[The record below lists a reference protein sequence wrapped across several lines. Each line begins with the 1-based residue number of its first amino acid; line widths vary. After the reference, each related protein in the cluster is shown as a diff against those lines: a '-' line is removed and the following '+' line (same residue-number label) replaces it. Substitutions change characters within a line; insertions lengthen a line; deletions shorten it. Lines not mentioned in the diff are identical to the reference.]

1 MIPFAATTVTENPLS
16 SSNNTISMSW
26 SYNSSPNYTDFLNGA
41 TYGTEISGTISE
53 FLNVPYDQSKNI
65 KWISFPFSVP
75 GPAIPLYTLSSDL
88 GFYNKLTDLCLN
100 NLENPTFTCTS
111 NAYLN
116 RLSVI
121 LCDGLKQID
130 LSKNPSLFTIS
141 ILLCNDL
148 NNYITTSLSGNY
160 SLFKTENYV
169 GVVSQS
175 YLSGSCLTSSI
186 YVSGSSRF
194 NSNKYSGYVSG
205 TYGDGIPITSNLT
218 NYNGPITGSI
228 SGNISGSFTGL
239 ILFSSGSLSNF
250 TGSLDGNLIGNQ
262 YTYTP
267 AININNCPTLEHFF
281 IYNSYDMKK
290 IDVTNNTN
298 LDIFS
303 INYCTNLTDII
314 GVDKLTDL
322 TYFKIIDSNYIN
334 WSLINVNGLIDLMT
348 LWISGTNIQKLNIGD
363 MIQLFTVNMS
373 DNTLLTEITSSANY
387 LYLNYLN
394 FQSSSLS
401 LNSVNSLYVNLSSSM
416 KNNNSIRLNGTLN
429 LNKSPLP
436 TTSPAINAKSY
447 LQNTMGWTIS
457 HTP

>member
-26 SYNSSPNYTDFLNGA
+26 SYTSSPNYTNFLNGA

-160 SLFKTENYV
+160 NLFKTENYV

-205 TYGDGIPITSNLT
+205 TYGAGIPITSNLT
-218 NYNGPITGSI
+218 NYNGVVTGSI
-228 SGNISGSFTGL
+228 SGSIVGSFTGS
-239 ILFSSGSLSNF
+239 IFFASGSLTNF
-250 TGSLDGNLIGNQ
+250 NGCINGTLQGTQSVYNPTTTFTNDPEFSRILIK
-262 YTYTP
+262 
-267 AININNCPTLEHFF
+267 F
-281 IYNSYDMKK
+281 D
-290 IDVTNNTN
+290 
-298 LDIFS
+298 
-303 INYCTNLTDII
+303 LTDI
-314 GVDKLTDL
+314 
-322 TYFKIIDSNYIN
+322 
-334 WSLINVNGLIDLMT
+334 
-348 LWISGTNIQKLNIGD
+348 
-363 MIQLFTVNMS
+363 
-373 DNTLLTEITSSANY
+373 
-387 LYLNYLN
+387 
-394 FQSSSLS
+394 SSSLLTGDINNGS
-401 LNSVNSLYVNLSSSM
+401 NISFGKILICSINSLKLLEYPH
-416 KNNNSIRLNGTLN
+416 NS
-429 LNKSPLP
+429 
-436 TTSPAINAKSY
+436 
-447 LQNTMGWTIS
+447 
-457 HTP
+457 